1 MNSNGTLCTNMH
13 GFSPPVVNL
22 DTTPSAYYNSV
33 NLKVTGGFHMNVTQ
47 IIFSPTG
54 GTKKVV
60 DIITKTWGIQVNE
73 IDLTNAQIDYAVLS
87 LKKDDIVI
95 IAVPSY
101 GGRVPNLAA
110 QRISKIHGNQAQCV
124 IVCVYG
130 NRAYEDTLLELSNI
144 AEKSGFK
151 VIAAVAAI
159 AEHSIMHQYATGR
172 PDTKD
177 KQELQ
182 VYAKKILEKI
192 NSNVIETSV
201 QQIPGNYP
209 YKKVSGVGLIPK
221 AGNRCTNCGVCAK
234 NCPAQAISK
243 DNLKSADSKKCISCM
258 RCVVKCPQSARKVND
273 AMVSVAALAIKKAC
287 SIRKENEL
295 YI

>member
-1 MNSNGTLCTNMH
+1 
-13 GFSPPVVNL
+13 
-22 DTTPSAYYNSV
+22 
-33 NLKVTGGFHMNVTQ
+33 MNVSQ

-54 GTKKVV
+54 GTKQVT
-60 DIITKTWGIQVNE
+60 DIITKAWGMSVNE
-73 IDLTNAQIDYAVLS
+73 IDLTNAETNYATFS
-87 LKKDDIVI
+87 LRKDDIAI

-101 GGRVPNLAA
+101 GGRVPTLAT
-110 QRISKIHGNQAQCV
+110 QRILKIRGNQAQCV

-130 NRAYEDTLLELSNI
+130 NRAYEDTLLELNDI

-159 AEHSIMHQYATGR
+159 AEHSIMHQYAAGR

-182 VYAKKILEKI
+182 NFAKKILEKI
-192 NSNVIETSV
+192 NNSATETSIP
-201 QQIPGNYP
+201 QLPGNYP
-209 YKKVSGVGLIPK
+209 YKKASGAGLVPK
-221 AGNRCTNCGVCAK
+221 ADNKCTDCGICAK

-243 DNLKSADSKKCISCM
+243 ENLKVTSSKKCISCM
-258 RCVVKCPQSARKVND
+258 RCVVKCPQLARKVNG
-273 AMVSVAALAIKKAC
+273 AMVSVAALAMKKAC
-287 SIRKENEL
+287 STRKENEL